1 MKYILAL
8 SVAAFTTCNVLRPA
22 VQNTGQLSGYVYLET
37 GNQMPSPNRRARI
50 PKGMVTTLAIYEATL
65 FKQAEGTSPIFTK
78 INSRHIADVPTDST
92 GHYIV
97 KLPAGKYSVFI
108 KDGNELFA
116 NESDGDGIINP
127 VEITTAKA
135 VTKNWKMAR
144 NALY

>member
-1 MKYILAL
+1 MKYIFAL
-8 SVAAFTTCNVLRPA
+8 SVVVIAACNILRPA
-22 VQNTGQLSGYVYLET
+22 MQNTGELSGYVYLET
-37 GNQMPSPNRRARI
+37 GNQMPSPNRRAQA
-50 PKGMVTTLAIYEATL
+50 PKGMVTTLAIYEATP

-78 INSRHIADVPTDST
+78 INSRLIAEVHTDST

-127 VEITTAKA
+127 VQINAAKA
-135 VTKNWKMAR
+135 VTRNWKMAR